1 MLVCA
6 SQKRSCNSQNGE
18 IIMRKFFQLSAL
30 VAATA
35 TFAPVNIHAA
45 DIVTDG
51 KSQVTIIAP
60 DSGPPR
66 FAAEIFQKY
75 VAQMTG
81 AKLPIDK
88 EPLVGD
94 AGPQQLFAIRFEV
107 EEGAAKNDGFVI
119 ERTPGRL
126 HVRASEP
133 RGCIYGAFALLELLG
148 CRFYGSEPLGVIV
161 PKTKTLSIADDLKIA
176 RQPSF
181 PNRFPTGLNRDE
193 QLWLGTN
200 NTGAARD
207 EEGRAWIAKTG
218 LRQFGWGHLWPD
230 LIAKQFY
237 ADGRAPV
244 PMDYSEKKDWLPAD
258 AKGNRRQNNMALCF
272 TNEQAL
278 DWFADNMAQWILA
291 NHRDS
296 AMFSMWPADIEALGE
311 CHCETCAAKQWNA
324 TDWCL
329 LVHNATWRK
338 LQEKGW
344 KGNFGWIAYHISE
357 RLPTEVGL
365 VGNGKQMDFMYAPRP
380 RGGTTVGPFTNDAK
394 ESVKYR
400 KNLADW
406 NAYLDKHKFEGTRT
420 VFEYY
425 WDMVLVGVHT
435 LGRTLIAPTPEW
447 LQQDMRFYHNNG
459 FDGFYHCCGGW
470 RVWFPDPLTRWLYYK
485 LQWDVNLDLET
496 AKKDFYT
503 NYYTALGMPVREL
516 RETIE
521 RAMIAPP
528 TAQSVKQLHKQAEA
542 AESLLKAAESDPILR
557 ARVKSFVLWTQYCAQ
572 SKESEFHR
580 AVTKDEDKGLDA
592 EDAAQ
597 KMFKENREFFVEN
610 NLMSQD
616 NFDVMVSVAQWHR
629 SRFNEAIA
637 RRLPFDIAAS
647 SEHPDAPAVCAFDGD
662 PNQPWGSGKLSPC
675 WIEAKFRAPREL
687 KGVELFCL
695 QRPDGDTRHEI
706 IIEDEAGERTVKVF
720 EGFTKS
726 GDWLKVEFEKPLQNV
741 KRLRVL
747 TTKSTNFVAW
757 GEIVIK

>member
-1 MLVCA
+1 M
-6 SQKRSCNSQNGE
+6 QY
-18 IIMRKFFQLSAL
+18 IIRLSVV
-30 VAATA
+30 VAALTA
-35 TFAPVNIHAA
+35 LDTMKTHAA

-51 KSQVTIIAP
+51 KPQVTIVAP

-75 VAQMTG
+75 VEQISG
-81 AKLPIDK
+81 AKLPIGK
-88 EPLVGD
+88 EPLVSD
-94 AGPQQLFAIRFEV
+94 AGPQQLFSIRFEV
-107 EEGAAKNDGFVI
+107 EDGAAKHDGFVI

-126 HVRASEP
+126 HVRASKP
-133 RGCIYGAFALLELLG
+133 RGCIYGAFALLEILG

-161 PKTKTLSIADDLKIA
+161 PKSKTLSVPDDLKIV
-176 RQPSF
+176 REPSF
-181 PNRFPTGLNRDE
+181 RHRYPTGLNREE

-200 NTGAARD
+200 SVGAAGT
-207 EEGRAWIAKTG
+207 EEGMAWIAKTG
-218 LRQFGWGHLWPD
+218 LRQFGWGHLWPE
-230 LIAKQFY
+230 LIAKQYF

-244 PMDYSEKKDWLPAD
+244 PMDYKDKQDWLPAD
-258 AKGNRRQNNMALCF
+258 EKGTRRQNNLALCF
-272 TNEQAL
+272 TNEKAL
-278 DWFADNMAQWILA
+278 DWFADNTAIWVLT
-291 NHRDS
+291 HHKDS
-296 AMFSMWPADIEALGE
+296 EMFSMWAADIEILGE
-311 CHCETCAAKQWNA
+311 CRCERCSAKKWNA

-329 LVHNATWRK
+329 YVHNATWRK

-344 KGNFGWIAYHISE
+344 KGNFGWIAYHITE
-357 RLPTEVGL
+357 PLPREVEIL
-365 VGNGKQMDFMYAPRP
+365 GNGKQMDFMYAPRP

-406 NAYLDKHKFEGTRT
+406 NEYLAKHKFEGTRT

-425 WDMVLVGVHT
+425 WDMVLVGVHP
-435 LGRTLIAPTPEW
+435 LGRTQIAPTAEW
-447 LQQDMRFYHNNG
+447 LQEDMKFYHQNG

-470 RVWFPDPLTRWLYYK
+470 RVWWPDPLTRWIYYQ
-485 LQWDVNLDLET
+485 LQWDVNLDLEA

-528 TAQSVKQLHKQAEA
+528 TAESVKELRAQAVA
-542 AESLLKAAESDPILR
+542 AERLSPAAESDPILA
-557 ARVKSFVLWTQYCAQ
+557 ARIKSFVLWAHYCAQ
-572 SKESEFHR
+572 SKESEYHR
-580 AVTKDEDKGLDA
+580 TVTKDEDKGLDA

-597 KMFKENREFFVEN
+597 KMFKDNREFFVKN
-610 NLMSQD
+610 GIMSQD
-616 NFDVMVSVAQWHR
+616 NHDVMVSVAQWHR

-662 PNQPWGSGKLSPC
+662 VNQPWGSGKLPPC
-675 WIEAKFRAPREL
+675 WIEARFREPREV

-695 QRPDGDTRHEI
+695 QRPDGETRHEI
-706 IIEDEAGERTVKVF
+706 IIEDDEGERTVKVF

-726 GDWLKVEFEKPLQNV
+726 GDWLKVEFEKPLTNV

-747 TTKSTNFVAW
+747 TTKSTNLVAW